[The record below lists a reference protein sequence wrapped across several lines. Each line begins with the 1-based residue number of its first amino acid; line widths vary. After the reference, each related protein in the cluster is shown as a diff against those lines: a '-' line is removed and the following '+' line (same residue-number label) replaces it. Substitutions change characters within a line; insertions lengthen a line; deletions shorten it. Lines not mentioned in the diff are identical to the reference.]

1 MRRTRLSALLALV
14 LLVGGAARSDRRPAQ
29 AASGREPVIVI
40 PGMAGSEL
48 SAGAAFHLG
57 VDNGH
62 GGVYSR
68 DYASGE
74 KVWVNILQAALPGD
88 DDYFDVLK
96 LYPDGRTAVAPELRV
111 SDIYHSAYD
120 DLVAYLGRQ
129 GYEQGVDLWLFP
141 YDWRRDIRATAE
153 DLDALVTQALVSA
166 NGGRSDPS
174 TWTILK
180 ADIVA
185 HSMGGLVGRYYIS
198 DAARGARIDQ
208 LITLGSPQLGAA
220 KFLKTLIYGDDFG
233 STFLGLGLNADEV
246 RDVVQNMPGAMQLLP
261 SRAFY
266 RYYDN
271 SAGDRLSLF
280 VEDRDVD
287 GDSQASGVLDYGGV
301 KQLLLNLGKNR
312 AVIGMAEDYHDAI
325 DQPWNRLFLP
335 LLSVGAQTVSPTLA
349 MTPPGAGLGEQ
360 SDTANGV
367 RWDALIGYG
376 YATLGQIHEYVG
388 DCGGEACAKRDELPV
403 DGDGTVAVMS
413 AEMGDA
419 QRNNLIASGARLW
432 YVQRQH
438 SDLVKAY
445 YVLGVPSGDGPG
457 LAWVGAILRGAT
469 PTTAEIKPSASLSGV
484 WVAALG
490 RVALEARDRVGQA
503 SGRTP
508 GQDRARAEIG
518 GSRYERLPG
527 SEFAFLKPGQ
537 PYTLALRA
545 EHAGSVDLKLRVLAG
560 GQVVRTLLY
569 ANVQLGPN
577 GLARLALPP
586 VLDGADMLPALQIDA
601 NGDGVF
607 ETLARAPT
615 VLGGQA
621 DRVLP

>member
-1 MRRTRLSALLALV
+1 
-14 LLVGGAARSDRRPAQ
+14 
-29 AASGREPVIVI
+29 
-40 PGMAGSEL
+40 
-48 SAGAAFHLG
+48 
-57 VDNGH
+57 
-62 GGVYSR
+62 
-68 DYASGE
+68 
-74 KVWVNILQAALPGD
+74 
-88 DDYFDVLK
+88 
-96 LYPDGRTAVAPELRV
+96 
-111 SDIYHSAYD
+111 
-120 DLVAYLGRQ
+120 
-129 GYEQGVDLWLFP
+129 
-141 YDWRRDIRATAE
+141 
-153 DLDALVTQALVSA
+153 
-166 NGGRSDPS
+166 
-174 TWTILK
+174 
-180 ADIVA
+180 
-185 HSMGGLVGRYYIS
+185 
-198 DAARGARIDQ
+198 
-208 LITLGSPQLGAA
+208 
-220 KFLKTLIYGDDFG
+220 
-233 STFLGLGLNADEV
+233 LNADDV

-271 SAGDRLSLF
+271 SARDRLSLF

-325 DQPWNRLFLP
+325 DQPWNRVFLP
-335 LLSVGAQTVSPTLA
+335 LLRVGMQTVSPTLA
-349 MTPPGAGLGEQ
+349 MPPAGFGEQ
-360 SDTANGV
+360 SDRTNGV

-388 DCGGEACAKRDELPV
+388 DCGGSACSKRDELPV

-438 SDLVKAY
+438 SDLVKAD
-445 YVLGVPSGDGPG
+445 YVLGVRSGDGPA

-469 PTTAEIKPSASLSGV
+469 PPAVETKPSASLSGV

-490 RVALEARDRVGQA
+490 AVALEARDRAGQA
-503 SGRTP
+503 TGRMP

-537 PYTLALRA
+537 PYTLAMRA

-577 GLARLALPP
+577 GLARLALQPG
-586 VLDGADMLPALQIDA
+586 LGRADMLPVLQIDA
-601 NGDGVF
+601 NGDGEF

-621 DRVLP
+621 DRVFP